1 MHRFIK
7 AYPSLQQDT
16 ECSHY
21 SYGGQIKQQ
30 ANERNNNWSNF
41 QLFTYFG
48 GDDSVV
54 CSNIV
59 CKILLQWIWLSMQ
72 IQSDNKVTEKQF
84 IGTRAGFSGKWV

>member
-1 MHRFIK
+1 MKGIIIDPTFNF
-7 AYPSLQQDT
+7 SL
-16 ECSHY
+16 
-21 SYGGQIKQQ
+21 
-30 ANERNNNWSNF
+30 
-41 QLFTYFG
+41 FG

-59 CKILLQWIWLSMQ
+59 CKILLQRMQ